1 MLSKD
6 KGQISKAKSALDQ
19 RRRAIH
25 KLILLKSRE
34 DYFEQANKLR
44 AEGKST
50 DELRQ
55 RSRPARHRCDHAPL
69 DMGCLLT
76 YWTGEAGFG
85 NRSGTSEELVF
96 DDKAED
102 RLEGVMVW
110 LLHYAAE
117 NWTPLS
123 LAVPISAT
131 SAKKPKRRRVKAV
144 EAPKANRP
152 ETWVCLL
159 CDESKPF
166 ARRHCLSRHNKTA
179 HINKGA
185 FDQSFLCPHCS
196 VGRLSV
202 DNQTT
207 NKNRRE

>member
-1 MLSKD
+1 MRFGPCAGGQPNEPLFEVMWDLSKQNDSGAPLEATPEQKLSIESRRDITERRAALEAAMLSKD
-6 KGQISKAKSALDQ
+6 KGQILKAKSAFDQQ
-19 RRRAIH
+19 RRALH
-25 KLILLKSRE
+25 KLILLKAQE

-55 RSRPARHRCDHAPL
+55 RLCPAKHRCNHAPL

-102 RLEGVMVW
+102 CLEGAMVW
-110 LLHYAAE
+110 LLRYAAE

-123 LAVPISAT
+123 LVVPISAT
-131 SAKKPKRRRVKAV
+131 SAKKPKCHGAKAV
-144 EAPKANRP
+144 Y
-152 ETWVCLL
+152 TGGT
-159 CDESKPF
+159 ES
-166 ARRHCLSRHNKTA
+166 
-179 HINKGA
+179 
-185 FDQSFLCPHCS
+185 
-196 VGRLSV
+196 
-202 DNQTT
+202 
-207 NKNRRE
+207 E